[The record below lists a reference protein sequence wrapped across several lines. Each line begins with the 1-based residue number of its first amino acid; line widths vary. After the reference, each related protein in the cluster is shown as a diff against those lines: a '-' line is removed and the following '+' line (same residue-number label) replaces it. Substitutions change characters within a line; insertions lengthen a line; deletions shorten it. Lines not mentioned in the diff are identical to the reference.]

1 MKERKL
7 TKVVGENFKIAKEN
21 YYMNN
26 KGEKVSLEN
35 TIIDMINNTEDII
48 DVIVDESVDYQNKYT
63 VRENIVNMG
72 TIDCI
77 LKLREEGVKGNI
89 ISLIFANAVTPGGG
103 YLSGSKAQE
112 ESICRSSMLFET
124 LQKQKDFYIYN
135 KEKYTPLH
143 TDRMMYIHNVPIIR
157 DDNLEYLDN
166 YKTASFIS
174 SPAVNRRIALGK
186 VCTDEDVDYVMNKRI
201 EKILT
206 LAVSK
211 NPEVIVLGAYGCGV
225 FGCDREK
232 VFDIFEKHI
241 RRIVPNNIKIIFAVK
256 NCLQN

>member
-1 MKERKL
+1 MQQRKL

-21 YYMNN
+21 NYINN
-26 KGEKVSLEN
+26 KGYKVSLEN
-35 TIIDMINNTEDII
+35 TIIDMINNTEDITE
-48 DVIVDESVDYQNKYT
+48 VVVDKTINHQNHYK

-77 LKLREEGVKGNI
+77 LKLREDGIKGNI
-89 ISLIFANAVTPGGG
+89 ITLIFANAVTPGGG
-103 YLSGSKAQE
+103 YLSGSIAQE
-112 ESICRSSMLFET
+112 ESICRSTMVFET
-124 LQKQKDFYIYN
+124 LQRQNEFYIYN

-143 TDRMMYIHNVPIIR
+143 TDRMMYIHNAPIIR
-157 DDNLEYLDN
+157 DDSLEYLDN
-166 YKTASFIS
+166 YELASFIL

-186 VCTDEDVDYVMNKRI
+186 VCTDEEVDYVMDKRI

-232 VFDIFEKHI
+232 VFDIFEQNI
-241 RRIVPNNIKIIFAVK
+241 RRIVPKDIMIVFAVI
-256 NCLQN
+256 N